1 MKKIL
6 LIALALFIGLISKGQ
21 SLVYTFIDPCTKQ
34 VSVFTVP
41 ANGTVIFFL
50 NKSRSF
56 TRDDLANGTLAT
68 WVNQVYADYRKVSP
82 CSVQSGQV
90 TQNQIT
96 SQVVSGAVQSV
107 VSSVMSTASSS
118 AVSSVT
124 SSAVS
129 SVSSSA
135 TANVSSSAAAGAS
148 TAGTSTTT
156 STSSSGSSSQQG
168 EEVAASTTSSQDASN
183 DQKSEGGGGGG
194 GKSKGG
200 GGGKSRSGSNP
211 MLVQSDF
218 TTAQNLNG
226 SFTPILNLSMSQ
238 SSMTGASSW
247 GLTGM
252 IWLNFKQFALS
263 GRYTKMQFNKKGQ
276 LKYIHNLS
284 LTTVYSYGNLLAF
297 AGYSGIYNMGK
308 YGVTGFNASVAST
321 LVAETKSTFFSPTI
335 TAFYTRPFP
344 VNKKL
349 TISPELYVMSTPLIY
364 SSQDRVAATDRTF
377 SAFVG
382 SGFDYYLTK
391 RFKFNFNYKAN
402 LSTNPQI
409 PILSFFLIGSKVN
422 L

>member
-50 NKSRSF
+50 NKSKSF
-56 TRDDLANGTLAT
+56 TPDDLANGNLAT

-107 VSSVMSTASSS
+107 VSSVIGTASSS

-135 TANVSSSAAAGAS
+135 TASVSSSATAGAS
-148 TAGTSTTT
+148 TT
-156 STSSSGSSSQQG
+156 TSSSGSSQQG
-168 EEVAASTTSSQDASN
+168 GGGSEEAAASTTSSQDGSN
-183 DQKSEGGGGGG
+183 DQKSESGGGGGG
-194 GKSKGG
+194 GKSSKGG
-200 GGGKSRSGSNP
+200 GGGKSKSSGSNP

-321 LVAETKSTFFSPTI
+321 LIAETKNTFFSPTI

-344 VNKKL
+344 INKKL

-364 SSQDRVAATDRTF
+364 SSQDKVASTDRTF

-382 SGFDYYLTK
+382 SGFDYYITK
-391 RFKFNFNYKAN
+391 RFKFNFNYKLN
-402 LSTNPQI
+402 VSTNAELPM
-409 PILSFFLIGSKVN
+409 LSFFLIGSKVN

>member
-1 MKKIL
+1 LKKIL

-50 NKSRSF
+50 NKSKSF
-56 TRDDLANGTLAT
+56 TRDDLANGNLAT

-135 TANVSSSAAAGAS
+135 TANISSSATAGA
-148 TAGTSTTT
+148 STTT

-168 EEVAASTTSSQDASN
+168 EEVAASTTSNQDASN
-183 DQKSEGGGGGG
+183 DQKSESGGGGG

>member
-1 MKKIL
+1 M
-6 LIALALFIGLISKGQ
+6 
-21 SLVYTFIDPCTKQ
+21 
-34 VSVFTVP
+34 VP

-50 NKSRSF
+50 NKSRTF
-56 TRDDLANGTLAT
+56 TAADVANGNLAT
-68 WVNQVYADYRKVSP
+68 WINQVYSDYRKVSP

-107 VSSVMSTASSS
+107 VSSVIGSASTS

-135 TANVSSSAAAGAS
+135 TSSVSSSA
-148 TAGTSTTT
+148 TSSVSS
-156 STSSSGSSSQQG
+156 STSSSSSSSQQSG

-183 DQKSEGGGGGG
+183 DQKTESSSNGGG
-194 GKSKGG
+194 GKGKSGSSSKG
-200 GGGKSRSGSNP
+200 KASNSNP
-211 MLVQSDF
+211 MIVQSDL

-226 SFTPILNLSMSQ
+226 SFTPILNLGLSQ

-252 IWLNFKQFALS
+252 IWMNFKQFALS
-263 GRYTKMQFNKKGQ
+263 GRYTKMHFSKKGQ
-276 LKYIHNLS
+276 VRYIHNFS
-284 LTTVYSYGNLLAF
+284 ITGVYSYGNIIGF
-297 AGYSGIYNMGK
+297 AGYSGIINLDK
-308 YGVTGFNASVAST
+308 YGVTGFNVSASGA
-321 LVAETKSTFFSPTI
+321 LVSENKTSFFSPTI
-335 TAFYTRPFP
+335 TAFYTRPFATG
-344 VNKKL
+344 KKL
-349 TISPELYVMSTPLIY
+349 TISPELYIMSTPLIY
-364 SSQDRVAATDRTF
+364 SAQDKVTSTDRNF

-382 SGFDYYLTK
+382 SGFDYKITK
-391 RFKFNFNYKAN
+391 RFKFNFNYKLN
-402 LSTNPQI
+402 ISTNREI

>member
-1 MKKIL
+1 M
-6 LIALALFIGLISKGQ
+6 
-21 SLVYTFIDPCTKQ
+21 
-34 VSVFTVP
+34 VP

-50 NKSRSF
+50 NKSKAF
-56 TRDDLANGTLAT
+56 TPNDLANGNLAT
-68 WVNQVYADYRKVSP
+68 WVNQVYADYRKISP

-107 VSSVMSTASSS
+107 VSSVIGTASSS

-124 SSAVS
+124 STAVS

-135 TANVSSSAAAGAS
+135 TASVSSSAAAGAS

-156 STSSSGSSSQQG
+156 STSSSGGSSQQG

-183 DQKSEGGGGGG
+183 DQKTESGGGGGG

-200 GGGKSRSGSNP
+200 GGKSKSKSSGSNP

-308 YGVTGFNASVAST
+308 YGVTGFNTSVAST
-321 LVAETKSTFFSPTI
+321 LVAETKGTFFSPTI

-364 SSQDRVAATDRTF
+364 SSQDKVAATDRTF

-382 SGFDYYLTK
+382 SGFDYYITK

-402 LSTNPQI
+402 LSTNPEI

>member
-6 LIALALFIGLISKGQ
+6 LIAIALFIGLISKGQ

-50 NKSRSF
+50 NKSKAF
-56 TRDDLANGTLAT
+56 TADDLANGNLAT

-107 VSSVMSTASSS
+107 VSSVIGTASSS

-124 SSAVS
+124 STAVS

-135 TANVSSSAAAGAS
+135 TASVSSSATAGAS
-148 TAGTSTTT
+148 TT
-156 STSSSGSSSQQG
+156 TSSSGGSSQQG
-168 EEVAASTTSSQDASN
+168 EEVAASTTSSQDGSN
-183 DQKSEGGGGGG
+183 DQKSESGGGGGG

-200 GGGKSRSGSNP
+200 GGGKSKSSGSNP

-344 VNKKL
+344 INKKL

-364 SSQDRVAATDRTF
+364 SSQDKVASTDRTF

-402 LSTNPQI
+402 LSTNPEI